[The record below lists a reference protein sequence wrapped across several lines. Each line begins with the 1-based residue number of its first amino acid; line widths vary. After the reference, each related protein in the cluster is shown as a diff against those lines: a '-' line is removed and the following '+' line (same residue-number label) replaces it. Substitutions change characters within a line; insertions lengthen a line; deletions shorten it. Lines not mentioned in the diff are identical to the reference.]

1 MVAGGEAPP
10 AATAPVRLVAV
21 APVETPAGTALEVR
35 LSGPFTYTSYQPDGN
50 SLVVYLAGVVSESV
64 TPARTPEISWISR
77 YRLLPFRNAAGR
89 QVLRLDMTLSQEC
102 EVAVTQVTAS
112 TLSLTCAAAPFGNPV
127 VSAASSEPVRKQ
139 KRVSR
144 EASAK
149 TPAGPVMVQSVRV
162 NETRNGD
169 LVVVISSNGPLGFE
183 TLELERPLR
192 LVVDIPG
199 GILRGRARQLSVSS
213 PWVSQVRVAQFK
225 AKPPVTRV
233 VLDLKKKVP
242 HRIEQTSKGLRVVL
256 ADSSA
261 QAVASQEPAKPT
273 QEFL

>member
-1 MVAGGEAPP
+1 MKRKSWNGWISVILLALLAPLAVAGGEAPP

-21 APVETPAGTALEVR
+21 TPVETPAGTALEVR

-50 SLVVYLAGVVSESV
+50 SLVVDLAGVVSDPV
-64 TPARTPEISWISR
+64 TPARTPEISWVSR

-112 TLSLTCAAAPFGNPV
+112 TLSLTCEAAPFGNPV

-162 NETRNGD
+162 NETRNGG

-199 GILRGRARQLSVSS
+199 GILRGRARQLSVAS
-213 PWVSQVRVAQFK
+213 P
-225 AKPPVTRV
+225 
-233 VLDLKKKVP
+233 
-242 HRIEQTSKGLRVVL
+242 
-256 ADSSA
+256 
-261 QAVASQEPAKPT
+261 
-273 QEFL
+273 